1 MNFWNIPEIGKDGN
15 DVGRVSGPNQ
25 WEKVC
30 AFLNPTFYLFF
41 FSFLLFRVIISD
53 GAIEMSEANQQWMP
67 MGKNKRFGCWPMDWI
82 SVEQWRCRLA
92 ALQLFALLLCRE
104 SLRKAEILEFGFFFQ
119 MRNQTPFGPKWTWV
133 GTCHLSGCQGAV
145 EF

>member
-41 FSFLLFRVIISD
+41 FFVFIISGHHQRRSNRD
-53 GAIEMSEANQQWMP
+53 E
-67 MGKNKRFGCWPMDWI
+67 
-82 SVEQWRCRLA
+82 
-92 ALQLFALLLCRE
+92 
-104 SLRKAEILEFGFFFQ
+104 
-119 MRNQTPFGPKWTWV
+119 
-133 GTCHLSGCQGAV
+133 
-145 EF
+145 